1 MSSVQAT
8 RVRVWYGAE
17 AEGNDEENESIST
30 PRRVLS
36 SLPASESIRREQRD
50 PQLNCIVITVIV
62 QNYSLPASEPVNLG
76 SN

>member
-8 RVRVWYGAE
+8 RVRVWYGAK
-17 AEGNDEENESIST
+17 AEENDEENESIST

-36 SLPASESIRREQRD
+36 SLPASESIKREQRG

-62 QNYSLPASEPVNLG
+62 QNYSLTASEPVNLG